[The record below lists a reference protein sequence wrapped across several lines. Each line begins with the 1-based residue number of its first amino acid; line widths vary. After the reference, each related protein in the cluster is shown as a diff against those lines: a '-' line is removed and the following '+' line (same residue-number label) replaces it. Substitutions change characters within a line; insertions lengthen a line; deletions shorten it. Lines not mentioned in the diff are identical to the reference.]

1 MVKLQEQP
9 LPDEGTQVANNHM
22 KRLSTSLV
30 MGEMQNLGYSEISFY
45 TH

>member
-1 MVKLQEQP
+1 MAKQEQP

-22 KRLSTSLV
+22 KGLSISLV
-30 MGEMQNLGYSEISFY
+30 MREMPNLGYSEVSFY